1 MTNQEIKSQKK
12 ATALNSIRKIYH
24 PLTKN
29 NYSSYPDDGSYAE
42 QRDSMVREIM
52 EKLEKELQQ
61 LKNKSVLTPV
71 KKTDEEIKII
81 LNTRIYDLTRKGTP
95 NRINI
100 PFRASLNFYRFNI
113 KTFADLVVCKK
124 EDLLRERNFGKK
136 SLQDIEIQLAS
147 IGLSFGM
154 DIEKYK

>member
-29 NYSSYPDDGSYAE
+29 NYSNYPDDGSYAE

-52 EKLEKELQQ
+52 EKLEKELKE
-61 LKNKSVLTPV
+61 LKNKSLIKPV
-71 KKTDEEIKII
+71 VKTEEEIKIL
-81 LNTRIYDLTRKGTP
+81 LNTEI
-95 NRINI
+95 INVAHELKLSI
-100 PFRASLNFYRFNI
+100 RACLVFSRFNI
-113 KTFADLVVCKK
+113 KTFADLVVCNK

-136 SLQDIEIQLAS
+136 SLQDIENKIAS
-147 IGLSFGM
+147 IGLHFGM
-154 DIEKYK
+154 EIKK